1 MRRRTVRI
9 LAILFVS
16 FAVLAA
22 LLFFHGFRSR
32 PAHLSDLMVDEAQF
46 TRLAESRAEDPALVS
61 AFLCNGFEAPAAGC
75 DFYYSI
81 IEGDPTGM
89 DPVVEARGDC
99 SLKLAFLRRA
109 LDGQTLRSGG
119 GLPFIAYS
127 DNAYCAGTLYPTT
140 LPVMRITVTEP
151 DQNGSYDIT
160 DRVYR
165 DAEMLLFDNRA
176 AIPATSRY
184 SRSDLTLRVR
194 GNTTAVLPK
203 QSYRLSLF
211 QVSTGNHRR
220 HNDLPLLGMRADEDW
235 ILYSAGSDCERIRN
249 TLSNNLWY
257 STGAAENARGVTL
270 GVECRYVE
278 LLMNGQ
284 YMGLYSLMYPLD
296 KKQIS
301 LPDDGFYYRGASY
314 QQTTIEMLNQA
325 TDAPAVGG
333 WELRYPS
340 RAAAKGRACW
350 TGLASYYEY
359 IYTVQDMNYC
369 VWFDKSLDT
378 QNIVNLHLFLSLIDG
393 RDNYYKNNNV
403 IAYPQDD
410 GSWRYLLAP
419 WDLDLTFGHEFS
431 PDTRWRISEELSA
444 PDRAYNPWPLPANRM
459 ISLSPEFRHTVLDRW
474 HELRASEWSD
484 EALSALLDEYEQ
496 QIFGSGAMARERERW
511 PDAPSS
517 EDLSQLRA
525 WLRARLAYLDGYFEE
540 VMGR

>member
-1 MRRRTVRI
+1 MRRRTIRI

-16 FAVLAA
+16 LSALAA
-22 LLFFHGFRSR
+22 LLVFHGFGSR
-32 PAHLSDLMVDEAQF
+32 PAHLSDLMLDEAEF
-46 TRLAESRAEDPALVS
+46 GSLTDNRTEDPSLVS
-61 AFLCNGFEAPAAGC
+61 ALLCNGFEMPGAGG

-81 IEGDPTGM
+81 IEDDPSGM
-89 DPVVEARGDC
+89 DPLVEVRGNGP
-99 SLKLAFLRRA
+99 LKLAFLRRA
-109 LDGQTLRSGG
+109 LDEGTLRSGD
-119 GLPFIAYS
+119 GLRFIAYS
-127 DNAYCAGTLYPTT
+127 DAVYCTGTFYPTT

-151 DQNGSYDIT
+151 DQSGSYDIL

-176 AIPATSRY
+176 TIPATSRY
-184 SRSDLTLRVR
+184 SCSDLTLRVR

-220 HNDLPLLGMRADEDW
+220 HNDLPLLGLRADEDW
-235 ILYSAGSDCERIRN
+235 ILYSAGSDSERIRN
-249 TLSNNLWY
+249 TLANNLWY
-257 STGAAENARGVTL
+257 HSGAAENARGVTL

-301 LPDDGFYYRGASY
+301 LPDDSYYYRGASY
-314 QQTTIEMLNQA
+314 KQTTPDMLRQA
-325 TDAPAVGG
+325 TDASVVGG

-340 RAAAKGRACW
+340 GASAKGRACW
-350 TGLASYYEY
+350 TGLADYYEH
-359 IYTVQDMNYC
+359 IYKVQGDAYR

-410 GSWRYLLAP
+410 GSWQYLLAP
-419 WDLDLTFGHEFS
+419 WDLDLTLGHEFS
-431 PDTRWRISEELSA
+431 PDTRWRISDELSA
-444 PDRAYNPWPLPANRM
+444 PDREYNPWPLPANRM
-459 ISLSPEFRHTVLDRW
+459 ISLSAEFRHAVLERW
-474 HELRASEWSD
+474 QELRASEWSD
-484 EALSALLDEYEQ
+484 EAISALLDEYEQ
-496 QIFGSGAMARERERW
+496 DIFGSGAMARERERW
-511 PDAPSS
+511 PDAPNA
-517 EDLSQLRA
+517 EDLSQLRS
-525 WLRARLAYLDGYFEE
+525 WLRSRLTYLDSYYEE